1 MRIAY
6 TMNGIF
12 GGFAGKNSKS
22 NNINESE
29 LILKYT
35 YSKLKKYILDNNNI
49 DLFIF
54 SWHHELKDEFNTIM
68 SPTRLEVCEQ
78 IDFKPFDH
86 LTDLDRP
93 GRKSRA
99 QAHISKWYG
108 YQRVMNL
115 VKTYEQDH
123 NFKYDLVV
131 NARMDMCWNKPYYF
145 DTLDNTKFHITQYA
159 DESNFGWPN
168 RSDEIVDHIFASNSD
183 TMFEYSNLYDKL
195 FEYTQPG
202 ECPQWST
209 ISNHFLMVWHL
220 RKMGLLDTQITLKSF
235 NTMAKTA
242 NHATDYD
249 IFRYRNLSIEEVIK
263 NIS

>member
-1 MRIAY
+1 MKIAY

-86 LTDLDRP
+86 FFLLLFFYT
-93 GRKSRA
+93 
-99 QAHISKWYG
+99 
-108 YQRVMNL
+108 L
-115 VKTYEQDH
+115 V
-123 NFKYDLVV
+123 
-131 NARMDMCWNKPYYF
+131 
-145 DTLDNTKFHITQYA
+145 TLILQ
-159 DESNFGWPN
+159 
-168 RSDEIVDHIFASNSD
+168 
-183 TMFEYSNLYDKL
+183 
-195 FEYTQPG
+195 
-202 ECPQWST
+202 
-209 ISNHFLMVWHL
+209 HL
-220 RKMGLLDTQITLKSF
+220 RVLCLVD
-235 NTMAKTA
+235 
-242 NHATDYD
+242 
-249 IFRYRNLSIEEVIK
+249 V
-263 NIS
+263 